1 MTIETKYSIGD
12 EVWCIIHNG
21 KKVKVTAVH
30 VIVTAVDNVIIEYS
44 VMWNG
49 GAWCKT
55 ENELFPTEEEL
66 LKNVEK

>member
-1 MTIETKYSIGD
+1 MIIETKYSIGD
-12 EVWCIIHNG
+12 EVWCKIHKG
-21 KKVKVTAVH
+21 VKAKITAIHFFAV
-30 VIVTAVDNVIIEYS
+30 AVDNIVIEYT

-66 LKNVEK
+66 LKSL